1 MRPNRAGLHRRR
13 GLAGFD
19 FAMRNSL
26 YLFLLGIVL
35 LTIALVVRS
44 GMLARR
50 EPGRPINSA
59 MREALAES
67 APQFSEADATLIR
80 QNYATAHRLHS
91 GLLYVERDPGTGEA
105 FPREGQEVI
114 VHYDGRLLDG
124 TRFDSS
130 YQKGVPWT
138 FRLGAGEA
146 IQGFDEALRTMRK
159 GGRRTLIIPYWLG
172 YGVEAHGPGIPARA
186 TLVFD
191 VELIDFR

>member
-1 MRPNRAGLHRRR
+1 
-13 GLAGFD
+13 
-19 FAMRNSL
+19 MRNSL

-67 APQFSEADATLIR
+67 APQFSEADTTVIR
-80 QNYATAHRLHS
+80 QQYATAHRLHS
-91 GLLYVERDPGTGEA
+91 GLLYVERDPGTGDA
-105 FPREGQEVI
+105 FPREGQECI

-130 YQKGVPWT
+130 YEKGAPYT
-138 FRLGAGEA
+138 LRLGTGSV
-146 IQGFDEALRTMRK
+146 IQGWDEALRSMKK
-159 GGRRTLIIPYWLG
+159 GGRRTLIIPYWLA
-172 YGVEAHGPGIPARA
+172 YGVDGRPPTIPPRA

-191 VELIDFR
+191 IELIDFR